1 MYKQKIQNRLVFRL
15 LSFFSLC
22 LVFTVIIVGA
32 YVSASGQGLSCPD
45 WPLCPNGFSFPP
57 AAEYFTEYIHRV
69 IAIMTAISVYCTTA
83 YSVKVFAAART
94 VALLGSIAVSLQIF
108 IGLLIIHLQL
118 QPLVVAIHTGVGVIS
133 FAMILLAFILSYS
146 PLFNNMLPSKDFS
159 DTKENNED

>member
-15 LSFFSLC
+15 LSFISLC

-57 AAEYFTEYIHRV
+57 AAEYFTEYVHRV

-83 YSVKVFAAART
+83 YSIRKFVAART
-94 VALLGSIAVSLQIF
+94 FALLGSIAVSLQIF
-108 IGLLIIHLQL
+108 IGLLVIHLQL
-118 QPLVVAIHTGVGVIS
+118 QPFVVAIHTGVGVIS
-133 FAMILLAFILSYS
+133 FAMILLPFILSY
-146 PLFNNMLPSKDFS
+146 PTLFDHIISSKDFS
-159 DTKENNED
+159 DTKENNDD